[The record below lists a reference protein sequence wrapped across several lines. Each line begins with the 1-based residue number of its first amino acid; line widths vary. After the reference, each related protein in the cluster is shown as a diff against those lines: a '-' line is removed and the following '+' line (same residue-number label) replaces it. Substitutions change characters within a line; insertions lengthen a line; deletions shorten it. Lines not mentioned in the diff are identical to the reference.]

1 MDSACELPD
10 NRGRALR
17 RHLLQAGGDVDFEEF
32 RRDPEDMGVW
42 TPVSYHSR
50 HESPT
55 LNAARVAAGKAVPW
69 LASILDPQETL

>member
-1 MDSACELPD
+1 
-10 NRGRALR
+10 
-17 RHLLQAGGDVDFEEF
+17 
-32 RRDPEDMGVW
+32 MGVW

-55 LNAARVAAGKAVPW
+55 LNAVRVAAGKAVPW